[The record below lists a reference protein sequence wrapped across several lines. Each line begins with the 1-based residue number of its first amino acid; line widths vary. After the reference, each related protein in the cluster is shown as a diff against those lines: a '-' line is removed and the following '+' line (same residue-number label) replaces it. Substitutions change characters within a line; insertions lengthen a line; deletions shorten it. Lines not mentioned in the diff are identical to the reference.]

1 MSFEVQQLKDKPIV
15 VITCHNPFDFT
26 EDIAAAN
33 RQVAALLENRETI
46 TRIIDFTEIEMTFAD
61 LVESLATKT
70 RAVPGSLR
78 DTRVQ
83 TVFVGTHEL
92 VVMKAQS
99 LRQEQYGGLNVPL
112 FESLDEAIAHCRQLA

>member
-1 MSFEVQQLKDKPIV
+1 MSFEIQQLKDEPIV

-26 EDIAAAN
+26 GDIAAAN
-33 RQVAALLENRETI
+33 RQVAALLENGETI
-46 TRIIDFTEIEMTFAD
+46 TRIIDFTEIEMTFAN

-70 RAVPGSLR
+70 REEPGSLR
-78 DTRVQ
+78 DPRVR
-83 TVFVGTHEL
+83 TVLVGTHEL

-99 LRQEQYGGLNVPL
+99 LRQEQYGGLDVPL